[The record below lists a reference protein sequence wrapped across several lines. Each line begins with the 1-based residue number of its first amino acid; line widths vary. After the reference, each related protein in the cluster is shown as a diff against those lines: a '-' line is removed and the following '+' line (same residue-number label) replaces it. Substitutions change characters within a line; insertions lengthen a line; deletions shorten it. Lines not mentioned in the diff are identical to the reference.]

1 LKLLY
6 TRTTNSKR
14 EVEDIVAVLYVI
26 LLISVYMDMKEGI
39 IPNWLMATGYVI
51 GFTTTGQRFD
61 KFLPVVVVFIVLF
74 PFYAGGV
81 LGAGDVKC
89 LCMIGLY
96 LEQNQFITSI
106 LSGFFVAA
114 LISFFILLK
123 DFILNKSKALQQIHT
138 IHLAGPIFIGVLIST
153 GGTYL

>member
-1 LKLLY
+1 MNY
-6 TRTTNSKR
+6 TRTTNSER
-14 EVEDIVAVLYVI
+14 EVESIVAVLYII
-26 LLISVYMDMKEGI
+26 LLISVYTDMTKGI
-39 IPNWLMATGYVI
+39 IPNRLIAVGCVI
-51 GFTTTGQRFD
+51 GFIAAGQRFE
-61 KFLPVVVVFIVLF
+61 KLILVVMVFIVLF
-74 PFYAGGV
+74 PFYAAGV

-114 LISFFILLK
+114 LISFCILLK
-123 DFILNKSKALQQIHT
+123 DFILNKSKALKQIHT

>member
-1 LKLLY
+1 MNY

-14 EVEDIVAVLYVI
+14 EVKDIVAVLYVI
-26 LLISVYMDMKEGI
+26 LLISVYTDMTKGM
-39 IPNWLMATGYVI
+39 IPNWLIAVGCVI
-51 GFTTTGQRFD
+51 GFITAQQRFE
-61 KFLPVVVVFIVLF
+61 KLVLVIIVFIVLF
-74 PFYAGGV
+74 PFFAAGV

-96 LEQNQFITSI
+96 LERNPFITSI

-114 LISFFILLK
+114 LISFYILLK
-123 DFILNKSKALQQIHT
+123 DFILNKSKAIEQVHT

>member
-1 LKLLY
+1 M
-6 TRTTNSKR
+6 R
-14 EVEDIVAVLYVI
+14 I
-26 LLISVYMDMKEGI
+26 G
-39 IPNWLMATGYVI
+39 VI
-51 GFTTTGQRFD
+51 GFITAGQRFE
-61 KFLPVVVVFIVLF
+61 KLVLVIIVFIVLF
-74 PFYAGGV
+74 PFFAAGV

-96 LEQNQFITSI
+96 LERNPFITSI

-114 LISFFILLK
+114 LISFYILLK
-123 DFILNKSKALQQIHT
+123 DFILNKSKAIEQVHT

>member
-1 LKLLY
+1 MNY

-26 LLISVYMDMKEGI
+26 LLISVYTDMKKGI
-39 IPNWLMATGYVI
+39 IPNPLIAAGCVI
-51 GFTTTGQRFD
+51 GFITAHQRFE
-61 KFLPVVVVFIVLF
+61 KLVLIIVLFIVLF
-74 PFYAGGV
+74 PFYAAGV

-96 LEQNQFITSI
+96 LEKNQFITSI

-114 LISFFILLK
+114 LISFCILLK
-123 DFILNKSKALQQIHT
+123 DFILNKSKALEQIHT
-138 IHLAGPIFIGVLIST
+138 IHLAGPILIGVLIST

>member
-1 LKLLY
+1 MQLHY

-14 EVEDIVAVLYVI
+14 EVEDIIAVLYVI
-26 LLISVYMDMKEGI
+26 LLISVYTDMKKGI
-39 IPNWLMATGYVI
+39 IPNWLMATGCVVGI
-51 GFTTTGQRFD
+51 ITAQQRFE
-61 KFLPVVVVFIVLF
+61 KFVLVIIVFIVLF

-114 LISFFILLK
+114 LISFCILLK
-123 DFILNKSKALQQIHT
+123 DFLLNKSKALQQIHT

-153 GGTYL
+153 GGIYL